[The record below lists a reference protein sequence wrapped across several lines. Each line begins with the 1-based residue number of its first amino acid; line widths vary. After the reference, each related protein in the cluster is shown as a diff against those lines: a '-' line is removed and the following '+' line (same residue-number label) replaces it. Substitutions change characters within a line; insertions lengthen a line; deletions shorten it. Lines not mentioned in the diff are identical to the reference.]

1 MKTILFLV
9 ALVSFTACA
18 NLKNAKNVSQTSD
31 NQTINPKPTKAV
43 LGDNSQ
49 SSAPTTIKAVS
60 LTANILK
67 IEIEYTGGCK
77 THQFNLVGSQM
88 ISKSLPPIRAIN
100 LIHASDNEECK
111 QLINDTLYFDL
122 KDLAYKQEA
131 GSVIKLNLEGWKEQ
145 IIYTYQ

>member
-1 MKTILFLV
+1 MKTILLLV
-9 ALVSFTACA
+9 TLISFTACA
-18 NLKNAKNVSQTSD
+18 NLKNAKNVSQNSD
-31 NQTINPKPTKAV
+31 NQIENPKNVNAT

-49 SSAPTTIKAVS
+49 SSLPTTIKAVT
-60 LTANILK
+60 LNANVLK

-77 THQFNLVGSQM
+77 SHQFNLVGSQM

-100 LIHASDNEECK
+100 LIHTADNEECK
-111 QLINDTLYFDL
+111 QLINDTVYFDL

>member
-1 MKTILFLV
+1 MKTILLLV
-9 ALVSFTACA
+9 TLISFAGCA
-18 NLKNAKNVSQTSD
+18 NLKNAKNVSQTTN
-31 NQTINPKPTKAV
+31 NQTIDPKPIKAI
-43 LGDNSQ
+43 LGDNKQTSL
-49 SSAPTTIKAVS
+49 PTTIKAVT
-60 LTANILK
+60 LNANVLK

-100 LIHASDNEECK
+100 LIHTDDNEECK

>member
-1 MKTILFLV
+1 MKTILLLV
-9 ALVSFTACA
+9 TLISFTACA
-18 NLKNAKNVSQTSD
+18 NLKNAKNVSQNSD
-31 NQTINPKPTKAV
+31 NQIENPKNVKAT

-49 SSAPTTIKAVS
+49 SSLPTTIKAVT
-60 LTANILK
+60 LNANVLK

-77 THQFNLVGSQM
+77 SHQFNLVGSQM

-100 LIHASDNEECK
+100 LIHTADNEECK

-131 GSVIKLNLEGWKEQ
+131 GSIIKFNLEGWKEQ

>member
-1 MKTILFLV
+1 MKTILLLV

-18 NLKNAKNVSQTSD
+18 NLKNAKNVSQNSD
-31 NQTINPKPTKAV
+31 NQIENPKNVKAI
-43 LGDNSQ
+43 LGDNKQASL
-49 SSAPTTIKAVS
+49 STTIKAVS
-60 LTANILK
+60 LNANILK

-100 LIHASDNEECK
+100 LIHTADNEEFK

-122 KDLAYKQEA
+122 KDLAYKQEV